1 LYAENRR
8 IIGPLAR
15 RQFDLRGPVYSLN
28 IKIHLTMRIRI
39 RGPSGASTLNLA
51 EDSTVGDLRLQ
62 ISEKTLLA
70 KFDIKYGYPPKPLH
84 LKSDDALLSSLDVR
98 LDGEQLT
105 VGSQEA
111 PGATESVGGVTSAE
125 HAVTPST
132 TSLPNAVPASVSF
145 AMAGVKHGETSGDL
159 NARPG
164 KPVSLKRKLLDG
176 DVPEQPLPE
185 RGATLGKRS

>member
-1 LYAENRR
+1 
-8 IIGPLAR
+8 
-15 RQFDLRGPVYSLN
+15 
-28 IKIHLTMRIRI
+28 MRIRI

-84 LKSDDALLSSLDVR
+84 LKADDALLSSLDVR

-111 PGATESVGGVTSAE
+111 PSATESVGGVTGAE

-132 TSLPNAVPASVSF
+132 TSIPNPVPASVSF
-145 AMAGVKHGETSGDL
+145 AGMAGVKHGETSGDL

-164 KPVSLKRKLLDG
+164 KLVSLKRKPLDW